1 MPKLEE
7 LLKKTIKNVSDAV
20 QVGKQAGLSLTSK
33 KELLAILQII
43 ATHTGHFIDGKIGR
57 KFCKNAHNPVILL
70 HGYLQNNSS
79 FAGIDIN
86 LRKLL
91 GGDDSSLYK
100 AYSKF
105 ISIFDEINYGQLLIT
120 RRTLKIKGLEDY
132 LFNRGMCVD
141 SPSYGFYRNLN
152 EIAEESI
159 HRAEK
164 IINMEHSKKADIVGH
179 SLGGLVALYAG
190 VKRPDLF
197 QRVVAI
203 AAPYRGTIMANIA
216 HKLTMGLAGES
227 AEQMKEG
234 SEFIRKLNKMNIP
247 ESIIIYNFIA
257 EYDALIP
264 RPEKS
269 FIDDKPNVVN
279 KLIEG
284 IGHVG
289 IIGPEVYPYV
299 YAALTDNFQ
308 DLGLIDKKEREV
320 SKWIKKYCR

>member
-1 MPKLEE
+1 MPKLEK

-120 RRTLKIKGLEDY
+120 RRTLK
-132 LFNRGMCVD
+132 R
-141 SPSYGFYRNLN
+141 S
-152 EIAEESI
+152 EE
-159 HRAEK
+159 H
-164 IINMEHSKKADIVGH
+164 
-179 SLGGLVALYAG
+179 
-190 VKRPDLF
+190 
-197 QRVVAI
+197 
-203 AAPYRGTIMANIA
+203 
-216 HKLTMGLAGES
+216 
-227 AEQMKEG
+227 
-234 SEFIRKLNKMNIP
+234 
-247 ESIIIYNFIA
+247 
-257 EYDALIP
+257 
-264 RPEKS
+264 
-269 FIDDKPNVVN
+269 
-279 KLIEG
+279 
-284 IGHVG
+284 
-289 IIGPEVYPYV
+289 
-299 YAALTDNFQ
+299 
-308 DLGLIDKKEREV
+308 
-320 SKWIKKYCR
+320 

>member
-1 MPKLEE
+1 
-7 LLKKTIKNVSDAV
+7 
-20 QVGKQAGLSLTSK
+20 
-33 KELLAILQII
+33 
-43 ATHTGHFIDGKIGR
+43 
-57 KFCKNAHNPVILL
+57 
-70 HGYLQNNSS
+70 
-79 FAGIDIN
+79 
-86 LRKLL
+86 
-91 GGDDSSLYK
+91 
-100 AYSKF
+100 
-105 ISIFDEINYGQLLIT
+105 
-120 RRTLKIKGLEDY
+120 
-132 LFNRGMCVD
+132 
-141 SPSYGFYRNLN
+141 
-152 EIAEESI
+152 
-159 HRAEK
+159 
-164 IINMEHSKKADIVGH
+164 
-179 SLGGLVALYAG
+179 
-190 VKRPDLF
+190 
-197 QRVVAI
+197 
-203 AAPYRGTIMANIA
+203 
-216 HKLTMGLAGES
+216 LTMGLAGES